1 LVSSGSCP
9 PARAS
14 ATAAGRQLP
23 LLTNVDEWAF
33 TRC

>member
-1 LVSSGSCP
+1 MTPP

-23 LLTNVDEWAF
+23 VLTDVDESAF